1 MDITTSRP
9 GTNLR
14 DSARDF
20 VHSSPVSDSRPIPA
34 DEIVIGCVTEDTPK
48 FLGQTLRLVQSIRW
62 FGGELARAR
71 LVVGAGERIDPR
83 ARRALPAPR
92 THIPIGPPFTGRT
105 RPAHPLPLFAQ
116 LPG

>member
-62 FGGELARAR
+62 FGGGLARPR
-71 LVVGAGERIDPR
+71 LGGGGGGGVAPPAPPR
-83 ARRALPAPR
+83 LAAPR
-92 THIPIGPPFTGRT
+92 TWIRPRPPVDGR
-105 RPAHPLPLFAQ
+105 H
-116 LPG
+116 